1 MQNQINISPKVI
13 LPLLSVIATT
23 IIQSPGLRPESSLT
37 QNIIAL
43 AKIKK
48 GFKVGV
54 LIGPEGG
61 FSDNEIKFAKTV
73 GETISLGK
81 RILRT
86 ETASITTLSML
97 MLHAE
102 MNFE

>member
-48 GFKVGV
+48 KKNLFLKKLSVICPLLSV
-54 LIGPEGG
+54 P
-61 FSDNEIKFAKTV
+61 SD
-73 GETISLGK
+73 
-81 RILRT
+81 
-86 ETASITTLSML
+86 MW
-97 MLHAE
+97 
-102 MNFE
+102 

>member
-48 GFKVGV
+48 NKKNLFLKKLSVICPLLSV
-54 LIGPEGG
+54 P
-61 FSDNEIKFAKTV
+61 SD
-73 GETISLGK
+73 
-81 RILRT
+81 
-86 ETASITTLSML
+86 MW
-97 MLHAE
+97 
-102 MNFE
+102 